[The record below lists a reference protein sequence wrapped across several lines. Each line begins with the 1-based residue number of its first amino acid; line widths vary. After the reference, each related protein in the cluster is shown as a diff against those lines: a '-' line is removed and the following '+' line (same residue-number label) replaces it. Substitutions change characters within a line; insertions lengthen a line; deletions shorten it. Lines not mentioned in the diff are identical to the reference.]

1 MDKQISLGPGILPH
15 FATENRKSMRL
26 REIIKLCQRIYCE

>member
-1 MDKQISLGPGILPH
+1 LPH

-26 REIIKLCQRIYCE
+26 REVIKLCQRIYCEYHSLYCNHYH

>member
-15 FATENRKSMRL
+15 FATENRKSMSL